1 MVRHHRSC
9 ICGKLE
15 NRLTEPYCQ
24 QWSLL
29 FMNENESEIIKTD
42 TDVIVKPGRNIVA
55 SMAGEFREELQQLV
69 QEGPEEI
76 IIDMSGI
83 EMVDSV
89 GIGVM
94 IAVHNSLTKHGGK
107 LRIKNADDKILSLFS
122 TMRLDRHFAIE
133 GAQ

>member
-1 MVRHHRSC
+1 
-9 ICGKLE
+9 
-15 NRLTEPYCQ
+15 
-24 QWSLL
+24 
-29 FMNENESEIIKTD
+29 MNENESEIIKTD

-107 LRIKNADDKILSLFS
+107 LRIKNADDNILSLFS